1 MGTTILS
8 IKTSRLL
15 RGAARFALSLAL
27 AVAVVQRAAEA
38 DPVDVAI
45 RESEQGTYVVE
56 GGFTVDAARP
66 VVWAVLT
73 DYEGI
78 HDFVSSIR
86 RSVVTERHPDHLLLL
101 QEGVGRIFVF
111 SKSIHVLLEV
121 REDPERTIAFRDV
134 CGKSFE
140 SYAGKWRIEDGDQGL
155 RVSYTL
161 RAKPAF
167 RQPGFVTR
175 KSMRDNVRRLLEE
188 VRLEIESRRSS

>member
-1 MGTTILS
+1 MGTTTTMTRR
-8 IKTSRLL
+8 TSRPF
-15 RGAARFALSLAL
+15 RGVVRFAFSVAL
-27 AVAVVQRAAEA
+27 AVAVVQRAADA

-45 RESEQGTYVVE
+45 WESEQGIYVVE
-56 GGFTVDAARP
+56 GGFTVDVPRP
-66 VVWAVLT
+66 VVWGVLT

-101 QEGVGRIFVF
+101 QEGVGRMFIF
-111 SKSIHVLLEV
+111 SKSIHVVLEV
-121 REDPERTIAFRDV
+121 REDPERAIAFRDV
-134 CGKSFE
+134 CGRSFE
-140 SYAGKWRIEDGDQGL
+140 SYAGEWRIEDGDHGL

-175 KSMRDNVRRLLEE
+175 KSMRENVRRLLEE
-188 VRLEIESRRSS
+188 VRLEIESRRR